1 MIKKVFLIFI
11 ITLLFV
17 KKVFAVCPVC
27 TVAVGAGVGLA
38 QYLGIDDAISGIWIG
53 ALTVSMALWTISWYC
68 KKYPVSPKSLVEANF
83 KTRWIVPASF
93 VSYYILVVVPLF
105 FMKSIFHPFN
115 NLLGINK
122 LILGIIVGS
131 IIFLL
136 STRLYEYM
144 RIKNGKA
151 HFPFEKIVIP
161 IFSLSLISF
170 LFYLITR

>member
-1 MIKKVFLIFI
+1 MIKKILLIFI
-11 ITLLFV
+11 ITLLSV

-38 QYLGIDDAISGIWIG
+38 QYLGIDDAISGVWIG
-53 ALTVSMALWTISWYC
+53 AFTVSMALWTINWHIRKY
-68 KKYPVSPKSLVEANF
+68 KKTKWIIPVSFAL
-83 KTRWIVPASF
+83 
-93 VSYYILVVVPLF
+93 YYALVVVPLF

-131 IIFLL
+131 LIFLL

-144 RIKNGKA
+144 KTKNGKA

-161 IFSLSLISF
+161 IFSLSFISF

>member
-1 MIKKVFLIFI
+1 MKKVFLIFI
-11 ITLLFV
+11 ITLLSV
-17 KKVFAVCPVC
+17 KKVLAVCPVC

-38 QYLGIDDAISGIWIG
+38 QYLGIDDTISGIWIG

-68 KKYPVSPKSLVEANF
+68 KKYPASPKGLAEANF
-83 KTRWIVPASF
+83 KTRWIVPVSF
-93 VSYYILVVVPLF
+93 VSYYALVVLPLF

-136 STRLYEYM
+136 STRLYDYM
-144 RIKNGKA
+144 KIKNGKA
-151 HFPFEKIVIP
+151 HFPFEKVVIP
-161 IFSLSLISF
+161 IFSLSLASF
-170 LFYLITR
+170 IFYLITR